1 MDKGFCRC
9 SYLKLMGLDVLPECR
24 DDDRSSLGVNTK
36 QASQTRIQFELERLV
51 VQQQQNSTTDILV
64 T

>member
-1 MDKGFCRC
+1 
-9 SYLKLMGLDVLPECR
+9 MGLDVLPECR